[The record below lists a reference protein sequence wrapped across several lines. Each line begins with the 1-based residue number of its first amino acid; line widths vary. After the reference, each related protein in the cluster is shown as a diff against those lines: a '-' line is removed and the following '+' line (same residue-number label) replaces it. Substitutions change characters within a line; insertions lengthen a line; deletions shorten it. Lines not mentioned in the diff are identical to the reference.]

1 MDKKVLLIIGNGF
14 DLKCGLDTKY
24 IHYYN
29 YQKERSPSF
38 KDLIDKLKRNETDSI
53 DYDGLSRNEHITF
66 FDLFFT
72 MIDWNNNRLDSD
84 HTWADIEDMLLSGFK
99 TGQFNK
105 SLFENCYDCYVF
117 TRNPSDFS
125 SPTIFKKWYQIIA
138 QYLYKKKEMVENGFH
153 QYLIAELD
161 RFSINFAKY
170 ICEQVKAHPDY
181 QEKAQY
187 LIMKITGVGLN
198 ECEILS
204 FNYTEPLLS
213 PHLSNIHGLAKKEKI
228 VFGITCGKEKEKEA
242 THLSWYYPMTK
253 EYKMANVSAKG
264 IKVSADYAGI
274 TDIYVYGSSLGEQD
288 YDFYE
293 NLFDQFDFLM
303 RLYPAK
309 IHFCYSV
316 YGDKT
321 QNEIANDITSKVTK
335 LVNTIG
341 DNHKVYGLLRTMIQ
355 NGHLNFLFI
364 K

>member
-29 YQKERSPSF
+29 YQKERSSSF
-38 KDLIDKLKRNETDSI
+38 KDLIDKLKRDETDSI
-53 DYDGLSRNEHITF
+53 DYNGLSKDEHITF

-84 HTWADIEDMLLSGFK
+84 HTWADIEDMLLGGFEIGQHNIDIFECCYRCYIL
-99 TGQFNK
+99 TGDPNDFNYL
-105 SLFENCYDCYVF
+105 SIYN
-117 TRNPSDFS
+117 
-125 SPTIFKKWYQIIA
+125 KWYRIIA
-138 QYLYKKKEMVENGFH
+138 KYLYKKKKMVENGFH
-153 QYLIAELD
+153 QYLIEELD

-170 ICEQVKAHPDY
+170 ICEQIKAHPDY
-181 QEKAQY
+181 QEKAQN

-204 FNYTEPLLS
+204 FNYTEPLSSPNLS
-213 PHLSNIHGLAKKEKI
+213 SIHGLASKEKI
-228 VFGITCGKEKEKEA
+228 VFGITCGNKNKKETA
-242 THLSWYYPMTK
+242 HSSWYYPMTK
-253 EYKMANVSAKG
+253 EYKIANILAKG
-264 IKVSADYAGI
+264 IKVSANYSGI
-274 TDIYVYGSSLGEQD
+274 TDIYIYGSSLGKQD

-303 RLYPAK
+303 RSYPAK
-309 IHFCYSV
+309 IHFCYSL

-321 QNEIANDITSKVTK
+321 QDEIENDTTFKVTK

-341 DNHKVYGLLRTMIQ
+341 DNHKQYGLLRTMIQ
-355 NGHLNFLFI
+355 NGHLDFRFI